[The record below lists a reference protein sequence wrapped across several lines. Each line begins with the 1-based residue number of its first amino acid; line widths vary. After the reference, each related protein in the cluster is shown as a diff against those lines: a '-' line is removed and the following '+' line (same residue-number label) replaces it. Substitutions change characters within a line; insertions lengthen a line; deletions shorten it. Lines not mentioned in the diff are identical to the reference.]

1 MEVSFVMEI
10 NAKMVKELRD
20 KTSAG
25 IMDCKEALVEADG
38 DVEKAVKILRE
49 KGLKAAERKASRE
62 ATEGL
67 IESYIHPGNRVGVLL
82 ELNCETD
89 FVARTDEFQKLAKDI
104 TMQIAAAKPEYIN
117 REDVP
122 DEVIEEEKEVLRS
135 QALKEGKP
143 EHIVEK
149 IVEGRLDKFFSHKC
163 LMEQF
168 FIRDDKKT
176 IEDLIKGY
184 IAKLGENIVVR
195 RFTLY
200 LLGQ

>member
-1 MEVSFVMEI
+1 MEI

-20 KTSAG
+20 KTGAG
-25 IMDCKEALVEADG
+25 IMDCKSALVEANG
-38 DVEKAVKILRE
+38 DVEEAIKILRE
-49 KGLKAAERKASRE
+49 KGLKTAERKASRE
-62 ATEGL
+62 TTEG
-67 IESYIHPGNRVGVLL
+67 IIKSYIHPGNRVGVLL

-89 FVARTDEFQKLAKDI
+89 FVARTDEFQQLAKDI
-104 TMQIAAAKPEYIN
+104 SMQIAAAKPDYIS

-122 DEVIEEEKEVLRS
+122 DEVIETEKEILRK

-143 EHIVEK
+143 RNIVEK
-149 IVEGRLDKFFSHKC
+149 IVDGRLDKFFSQEC

-168 FIRDDKKT
+168 FIKDDKQT
-176 IEDLIKGY
+176 IEELIKSH
-184 IAKLGENIVVR
+184 IAKFGENIVVR

>member
-1 MEVSFVMEI
+1 MQIS
-10 NAKMVKELRD
+10 AKMVKELRE
-20 KTSAG
+20 KTGAG
-25 IMDCKEALVEADG
+25 IMDCKEALVEANG
-38 DVEKAVKILRE
+38 DIEEAVKILRE
-49 KGLKAAERKASRE
+49 KGLRTAEKKSSRE
-62 ATEGL
+62 TTEGVV
-67 IESYIHPGNRVGVLL
+67 ESYIHPGNRVGVLL

-89 FVARTDEFQKLAKDI
+89 FVARTDEFQQLAKDI
-104 TMQIAAAKPEYIN
+104 TMQIAAAKPEYIS

-122 DEVIEEEKEVLRS
+122 DKVIEEEKEILKS

-149 IVEGRLDKFFSHKC
+149 IVEGRMDKFFSQKC

-168 FIRDDKKT
+168 FIKDDTKT
-176 IEDLIKGY
+176 VEELIKGY